1 MAKPSLFDLGKAG
14 VISGS
19 DSPASGNSE
28 PETVAV
34 AADGTGSGPEESN
47 DATAA
52 AAFDIGERDP
62 GTGEPDPAAPLG
74 YNKDGTP
81 RKRRGRKPGQT
92 IAAPRKGRAEKALDL
107 TATEGLLLSI
117 HAMGAALLQEP
128 TIGLTQPEAK
138 KLAEAISVVQS
149 HYPTAAL
156 DPKVMAWIGLAST
169 AAFVYGPRAAVVIAK
184 RKKPKPVEGAPDN
197 VVRMEPQKK
206 SGPKSD
212 DRKDGPV
219 TPSQLYG
226 PYGMGA
232 E

>member
-14 VISGS
+14 VIRGS
-19 DSPASGNSE
+19 DSPASGNIE

-34 AADGTGSGPEESN
+34 AAEGTGPGPEESN
-47 DATAA
+47 AGTAA
-52 AAFDIGERDP
+52 VEFDIAERDAES
-62 GTGEPDPAAPLG
+62 GEPNPEAPYG
-74 YNKDGTP
+74 YNKDGSP
-81 RKRRGRKPGQT
+81 RKRRGRKPGSAP
-92 IAAPRKGRAEKALDL
+92 AAPRKGRAEKALDL

-128 TIGLTQPEAK
+128 AIGLTQPEAK

-184 RKKPKPVEGAPDN
+184 RKAPKKVEGAPSN
-197 VVRMEPQKK
+197 VVKMEPAKK
-206 SGPKSD
+206 VAPK
-212 DRKDGPV
+212 KEEAQ

-226 PYGMGA
+226 PFGMGA